1 MNFLGWPGAS
11 CLQVFVSTAN
21 GLDGFLEIL
30 PFPFKR
36 FRQHLVERGHRVLPM
51 SPGVLIQ
58 LGLTFRLKRH
68 HLHAL
73 KEKVSGASVKRQM
86 STQRKRHVPAQ
97 RGDHCATQV
106 KFAASSMLPLPLYCA
121 TVG

>member
-21 GLDGFLEIL
+21 GLDRFLEIL
-30 PFPFKR
+30 LFPFER
-36 FRQHLVERGHRVLPM
+36 FRQHLVERGHGVLPM

-73 KEKVSGASVKRQM
+73 KVKVSGVSVKRQM
-86 STQRKRHVPAQ
+86 STTVTGR
-97 RGDHCATQV
+97 
-106 KFAASSMLPLPLYCA
+106 LPGVRQYA
-121 TVG
+121 TVGAALAPPIR